1 MKKVKKWKRIVANH
15 MRGHGDIDL
24 EKRVI
29 RINKSKKANKKK
41 GEIINSI
48 IHEEYHRKHPK
59 AHEKTTYK
67 KTNKLQKKLSSKVK
81 NKLYGK
87 YRTKV
92 VKNKSRRASCKQ

>member
-1 MKKVKKWKRIVANH
+1 MVKNKKWKRIVDNR
-15 MRGHGDIDL
+15 MRGHGDIDM

-48 IHEEYHRKHPK
+48 LHEEYHRKHPK
-59 AHEKTTYK
+59 ATEKTTYK
-67 KTNKLQKKLSSKVK
+67 QAKKLEKKTSSKVK
-81 NKLYGK
+81 NKLYGQ

-92 VKNKSRRASCKQ
+92 VKHKVRRSTCK